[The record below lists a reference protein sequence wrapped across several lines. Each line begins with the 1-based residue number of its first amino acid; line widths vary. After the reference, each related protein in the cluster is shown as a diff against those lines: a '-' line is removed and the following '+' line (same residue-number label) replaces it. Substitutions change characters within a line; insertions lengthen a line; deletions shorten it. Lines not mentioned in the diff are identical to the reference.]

1 MMNARPRSGGLP
13 QAGAHAKAHAGAL
26 ADESGL
32 DLLSAAVLLV
42 DRGGIVRRANPA
54 AETTFDLSRRL
65 LEGHAVR
72 ALFVQAEQVDA
83 LLADA
88 LSQSYSQRRV
98 LIAVRRSLREPLP
111 MLAVAS
117 ATQLE
122 DIALVLE
129 LSDVRH
135 QFRAGREERRGD
147 SSEANRRLL
156 RNLAH
161 EIKNPLGGIRGAAQ
175 LLEAELRTAEQREFT
190 RVIIS
195 EADRLQSLLD
205 RVLAP
210 HRAPRVVDDLNIHEV
225 CERVRAVIMAEF
237 PTGLQFVRDYDAS
250 VPGMRGD
257 REQLIQALLNI
268 VRNSAQALTGK
279 ITQDDARI
287 EVRTRIAR
295 QVTFAQRH
303 CRLALDLRV
312 IDNGPG
318 VPEEIRERVFDPL
331 VSGRE
336 GGSGLGLAL
345 AQGYINE
352 NGGMVDFES
361 EPGRTEFRILLPLD
375 PVDGDI

>member
-1 MMNARPRSGGLP
+1 MSESQGHSSDAR
-13 QAGAHAKAHAGAL
+13 AG
-26 ADESGL
+26 ETEL
-32 DLLSAAVLLV
+32 DLLAVAVLFV
-42 DRGGIVRRANPA
+42 DRQGRVRRANPA
-54 AETTFDLSRRL
+54 AETTFDISRRL
-65 LEGHAVR
+65 LEGHAAR
-72 ALFVQAEQVDA
+72 GLFVQANQIDE

-88 LSQSYSQRRV
+88 LAHGFAQRRIW
-98 LIAVRRSLREPLP
+98 LAVRRSLREPLP
-111 MLAVAS
+111 VLVIAS
-117 ATQLE
+117 AVSQG

-129 LSDVRH
+129 LSDVRP
-135 QFRAGREERRGD
+135 QWRSRRDERRADGG
-147 SSEANRRLL
+147 EANRRLL

-210 HRAPRVVDDLNIHEV
+210 HRGPRVVDELNIHEV
-225 CERVRAVIMAEF
+225 CERVRALILAEF
-237 PTGLQFVRDYDAS
+237 PSGLRIVRDYDAS
-250 VPGMRGD
+250 VPSIRGD
-257 REQLIQALLNI
+257 REQLIQALLNV
-268 VRNSAQALTGK
+268 VRNSAQALTERIG
-279 ITQDDARI
+279 QDEARI
-287 EVRTRIAR
+287 ELRTRIAR
-295 QVTFAQRH
+295 QVTFARRH

-318 VPEEIRERVFDPL
+318 VPEDIRERAFDPL

-345 AQGYINE
+345 AQGYIHE
-352 NGGMVDFES
+352 HEGMIDFES

-375 PVDGDI
+375 PASPEPIPEQTP